1 MELGFPQGDSF
12 IHRLDPR
19 ARIIVALLL
28 AAFLAVA
35 RSAPVLISGLA
46 AGGALIVLARL
57 NPFRLLWHLLT
68 VNAFIAVLWLTLP
81 FSTPGNELAALGPLH
96 ATREGIRLATQIT
109 LKSNAILLTCV
120 ALLTTMDVTRLGHA
134 LHHLHVPDKL
144 IHILLFTA
152 RYFGVLHREYHRLTA
167 AMKIRCFR
175 PRADRH
181 TWRTY
186 GYLIGMLL
194 VNSLDRSERVLNAM
208 KCRGFKGRFYILD
221 HFAFAA
227 RDGLF
232 LCASAAFIAAL
243 GVLEWATTH

>member
-19 ARIIVALLL
+19 ARIVVALLL
-28 AAFLAVA
+28 AVLLAAA
-35 RSAPVLISGLA
+35 RRTPVLVAGLA
-46 AGGALIVLARL
+46 AGGVLIVLARL
-57 NPFRLLWHLLT
+57 NPFRLLWHLLM
-68 VNAFIAVLWLTLP
+68 VNGFIAALWFILP
-81 FSTPGNELAALGPLH
+81 FSTPGNEVTAFGPFH
-96 ATREGIRLATQIT
+96 ATREGIQLATQIT
-109 LKSNAILLTCV
+109 LKSNAILLTCI

-134 LHHLHVPDKL
+134 LHHLHAPDKL

-167 AMKIRCFR
+167 AMKVRCFR

-186 GYLIGMLL
+186 GYLVGMLL
-194 VNSLDRSERVLNAM
+194 VNSLDRSERILNAM
-208 KCRGFKGRFYILD
+208 KCRGFKGRFYLLD
-221 HFAFAA
+221 HFAFAV

-232 LCASAAFIAAL
+232 LCASTVFLAAL
-243 GVLEWATTH
+243 GALEWATTH